1 MIWDFIVSMLQT
13 PDAQPDAYTWGAAL
27 LGHFAIGVALT
38 AAVGWALGAWRGVLA
53 VAIFYAIAWEG
64 TQLALYGSTWT
75 DSLIDATAVSCGA
88 VVAAAAWRNHGHAIA
103 LALVVMS
110 AIGATGVRKRR

>member
-1 MIWDFIVSMLQT
+1 MILDFIASMLQA

-38 AAVGWALGAWRGVLA
+38 AAVGWVLGAWRGAVA
-53 VAIFYAIAWEG
+53 VAIVYAIAWEG
-64 TQLALYGSTWT
+64 TQLALYGAAWT
-75 DSLIDATAVSCGA
+75 DSFIDATAVSCGA
-88 VVAAAAWRNHGHAIA
+88 AVAAAAWRNHGRAIA
-103 LALVVMS
+103 LALVVLS